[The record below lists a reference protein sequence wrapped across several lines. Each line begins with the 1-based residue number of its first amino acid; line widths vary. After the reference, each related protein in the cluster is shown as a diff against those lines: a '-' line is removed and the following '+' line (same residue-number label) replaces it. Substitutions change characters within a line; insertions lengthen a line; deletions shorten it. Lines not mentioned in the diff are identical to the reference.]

1 MGVPVDQDFT
11 VYQPC
16 GCPLCSETGF
26 FGRIGVY
33 EIMEMTPELK
43 KIITAHG
50 STDEIKAAALAQ
62 GMHTLRMSAAQYVL
76 EGVTTIEEMLKVS
89 FED

>member
-1 MGVPVDQDFT
+1 M
-11 VYQPC
+11 C
-16 GCPLCSETGF
+16 
-26 FGRIGVY
+26 GRIGVY